1 MLRVQRPRRR
11 ELINI
16 LRLFQFNLKCS
27 RCLSALACLIVKC
40 QFIWTFIGRLLTASD
55 TFGKSL
61 DTCLAL
67 PRRYRQV
74 EAKVFLSLSRCEKFA
89 LSRRGWVGME
99 GKVSILGTKRDI
111 SNTAS
116 YIELKTFFQLLRQ
129 WQKAGRAVDARGEIN
144 ANTIFKFRQLV
155 KREAT
160 SRV

>member
-16 LRLFQFNLKCS
+16 FRLFQFNLECS

-67 PRRYRQV
+67 PRRYHHI
-74 EAKVFLSLSRCEKFA
+74 EAKVFLSLVARSLRSLGEVELGWKGKFRSWA
-89 LSRRGWVGME
+89 Q
-99 GKVSILGTKRDI
+99 RDI

-116 YIELKTFFQLLRQ
+116 YIELKSFVQLLRQ
-129 WQKAGRAVDARGEIN
+129 WQKAGRAVDARGEFN